1 MGGPQLS
8 TRKVLVGPLVDPGM
22 AVQLSQLDHQ
32 QGPPRPAVDYWVI
45 FMGSMV
51 SEKSDYLWIYGY
63 LWDLCFW
70 YILVVLAQQYTVL
83 FYCDIFCWLG

>member
-8 TRKVLVGPLVDPGM
+8 TSKVLVGPLVDPGM

-51 SEKSDYLWIYGY
+51 SEKSVYLWIYGY
-63 LWDLCFW
+63 LFSKLR
-70 YILVVLAQQYTVL
+70 
-83 FYCDIFCWLG
+83 DIYGIYGFMDIYGIYVFGIF

>member
-1 MGGPQLS
+1 MRLLYWMVLNIWFILMGGPQLS

-51 SEKSDYLWIYGY
+51 SEQSWFIN
-63 LWDLCFW
+63 
-70 YILVVLAQQYTVL
+70 
-83 FYCDIFCWLG
+83 

>member
-1 MGGPQLS
+1 MRLLYWMVLNIWFILMGGGPQLS

-51 SEKSDYLWIYGY
+51 SEQSWFIN
-63 LWDLCFW
+63 
-70 YILVVLAQQYTVL
+70 
-83 FYCDIFCWLG
+83 